1 MASNR
6 PVNSSN
12 SVTGFEMT
20 WATVTCGGGGAAA
33 LVAASLRA
41 QALRVA
47 ATTASTE
54 RVIAGAEK
62 NECLGAEYIDDSLSV
77 RICLG
82 VRGAR
87 FLELG
92 AGCRYWVS
100 GVCFDMHRP
109 EGGYRTGG

>member
-41 QALRVA
+41 QALSVA
-47 ATTASTE
+47 ETTASRE
-54 RVIAGAEK
+54 RVRAGFEK
-62 NECLGAEYIDDSLSV
+62 TVRLRAGCMNDSLTSDRFAWGAQSSV
-77 RICLG
+77 SSEH
-82 VRGAR
+82 
-87 FLELG
+87 F
-92 AGCRYWVS
+92 AGCRYWCLCV
-100 GVCFDMHRP
+100 
-109 EGGYRTGG
+109 